1 MSDLLFLKI
10 GLFLLSV
17 NKNFVL
23 QKQVNELEQKA
34 LSAQM
39 NPHFIF
45 NSLNSIQSFLLYDEN
60 EKAER
65 YLLKFSKLIR
75 SILSISRET
84 FITLDQEIE
93 LLTNY
98 IELEEMRFKSKF
110 EYRIE
115 CNMTNGLDQF
125 KIPPMMIQ
133 PIVENAILHGLSK
146 RNVGGKLVV
155 RFEMSSD
162 ALIVIVED
170 NGIGIQEKNSHESKG
185 HRSFGTQITRERM
198 EIYEKNFN
206 QRFSW
211 KVERVADDAE
221 FPGTRVTLT
230 IPVQRKS
237 V

>member
-45 NSLNSIQSFLLYDEN
+45 NSLNSIQSFLLYEEKD
-60 EKAER
+60 KAER

-75 SILSISRET
+75 AILSSSREA
-84 FITLDQEIE
+84 FISLDQEID

-98 IELEEMRFKSKF
+98 IELEQMRFQSKF
-110 EYRIE
+110 AYQIE
-115 CNMTNGLDQF
+115 NEHIMGADHLM
-125 KIPPMMIQ
+125 IPPMMIP

-146 RNVGGKLVV
+146 RDIGGKLVV
-155 RFEMSSD
+155 RFEMRSD
-162 ALIVIVED
+162 ALIVIIED
-170 NGIGIQEKNSHESKG
+170 NGIGIQEKDSLESKG
-185 HRSFGTQITRERM
+185 HRSFGTQITRER
-198 EIYEKNFN
+198 
-206 QRFSW
+206 
-211 KVERVADDAE
+211 VED
-221 FPGTRVTLT
+221 L
-230 IPVQRKS
+230 
-237 V
+237 